1 MPGSGRD
8 PIGIWS
14 CRRAIWLGTLL
25 MCLLSEGRLCF
36 PADDVTQ
43 FAATTASGD
52 PPLAARRL
60 PAVEDGFRDSPVS
73 YLGPDF
79 PQPEPLSAVPSS
91 WEQEDP
97 EADVRGDVEL
107 QPLPSWFEH
116 ARVGYDRGFVIASE
130 RSLDLQGA
138 DVPFLLRVNGLLQLR
153 QTRFESAGPSRDLNQ
168 FQLIRG
174 RLAFSGNAFTPDLNY
189 FVQLDGRSSAG
200 DEFRLL
206 DYVMDFDFGHHLWGL
221 DRATVVFKAGKYKVP
236 FTLSRYLS
244 AREFEFCDRSVASM
258 YFDVNRSL
266 AWGLYGKATPAAVP
280 VEWEMALFNGLV
292 TGGAET
298 GSSGALDNNFAYS
311 ARLFAYPI
319 GDWGTG
325 ALADLDWHETPAT
338 RIGAALAG
346 STIARDGPTEFDSM
360 RVVDSGDRLSTLLN
374 RLLPLAVDQYDVHMV
389 CLDASCKY
397 RGWSVTSEYYFR
409 NISGFEGASVPNLF
423 DHGFWFQVGKFIV
436 PGKVELIS
444 RWSRVVGDSG
454 TLGLEDQSADEIA
467 AGFVWYFRGQNAKLT
482 FDATHLNGA
491 PISASSLD
499 IFPGDLG
506 WLFRTQV
513 QLAF

>member
-1 MPGSGRD
+1 
-8 PIGIWS
+8 
-14 CRRAIWLGTLL
+14 
-25 MCLLSEGRLCF
+25 MCLLSEGRLGSA
-36 PADDVTQ
+36 ADDGTQ
-43 FAATTASGD
+43 FVAASASWN
-52 PPLAARRL
+52 PPVAAQRL
-60 PAVEDGFRDSPVS
+60 PAVEDGVSDASLS
-73 YLGPDF
+73 YLRPDL

-97 EADVRGDVEL
+97 DADVRGDVGL

-116 ARVGYDRGFVIASE
+116 ARVGYDRGYVVASE
-130 RSLDLQGA
+130 RSFDLQGTG
-138 DVPFLLRVNGLLQLR
+138 VPFLLRVNGLLQLR
-153 QTRFESAGPSRDLNQ
+153 QTHFESTGPNRDLNQ

-174 RLAFSGNAFTPDLNY
+174 RLAFSGNAFTPDLGY

-206 DYVMDFDFGHHLWGL
+206 DYIMDFDFGHNLWGL
-221 DRATVVFKAGKYKVP
+221 DRGTLVFKAGKYKVP

-311 ARLFAYPI
+311 ARLFAYPL
-319 GDWGTG
+319 GDWGSG
-325 ALADLDWHETPAT
+325 ALADLDWHESPAI

-360 RVVDSGDRLSTLLN
+360 RVVDSGYRLST
-374 RLLPLAVDQYDVHMV
+374 LLPLAVDQYDVHMI

-409 NISGFEGASVPNLF
+409 SLSGFEGESIPDLF
-423 DHGFWFQVGKFIV
+423 DHGFWFQVGKFVV

-482 FDATHLNGA
+482 FDATHLDGA
-491 PISASSLD
+491 PINASSLD
-499 IFPGDLG
+499 IFRGDRG

>member
-1 MPGSGRD
+1 
-8 PIGIWS
+8 
-14 CRRAIWLGTLL
+14 
-25 MCLLSEGRLCF
+25 MCLPSEGRLCF
-36 PADDVTQ
+36 PADDGAQ
-43 FAATTASGD
+43 FAATRASGD
-52 PPLAARRL
+52 SPAEARRL

-79 PQPEPLSAVPSS
+79 PQTESLPALRSS
-91 WEQEDP
+91 WQQEAP
-97 EADVRGDVEL
+97 EADLRGDVEL

-116 ARVGYDRGFVIASE
+116 ARVGYDRGFVIAGE

-153 QTRFESAGPSRDLNQ
+153 QTHLESTGFNQDLNQ
-168 FQLIRG
+168 SQLIRG
-174 RLAFSGNAFTPDLNY
+174 RLLFSGNAFTPDLNY

-221 DRATVVFKAGKYKVP
+221 DRRTAVFKAGKYKVP

-244 AREFEFCDRSVASM
+244 AREFQFCDRSVASM

-266 AWGLYGKATPAAVP
+266 AWGLYGQAAPASVP

-292 TGGAET
+292 TGGSET

-311 ARLFAYPI
+311 ARLFAYPL

-325 ALADLDWHETPAT
+325 ALADLDWHESLAM
-338 RIGAALAG
+338 RVGAAFAG
-346 STIARDGPTEFDSM
+346 STIARDGPTEFESL
-360 RVVDSGDRLSTLLN
+360 RVVDSGSRLSA
-374 RLLPLAVDQYDVHMV
+374 LLPLAVDQYDVDMY

-409 NISGFEGASVPNLF
+409 NISGFQGAPIPNLF
-423 DHGFWFQVGKFIV
+423 DHGFWLQVGKFV
-436 PGKVELIS
+436 LPEKVELIS

-482 FDATHLNGA
+482 FDATHLDGA

-499 IFPGDLG
+499 IFPGDRG